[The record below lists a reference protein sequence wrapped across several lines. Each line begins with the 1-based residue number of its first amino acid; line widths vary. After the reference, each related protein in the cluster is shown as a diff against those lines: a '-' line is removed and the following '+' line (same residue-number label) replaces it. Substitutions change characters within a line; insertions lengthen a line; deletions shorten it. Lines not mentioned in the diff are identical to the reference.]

1 MNSSGISGEENGAI
15 DAALQ
20 VLNQFTAC
28 FNACDLRGMDA
39 CLHFPHIILSGA
51 ELTVWN
57 APGVLGLEFFEN
69 LRSRFAWSES
79 VYSKRQPLL
88 VTENKVHFLVAYTRN
103 RADGSIISAHENLW
117 IVTEEGDRWGIKVR
131 SY

>member
-1 MNSSGISGEENGAI
+1 MKDSTST

-20 VLNQFTAC
+20 VLSEFTAC

-51 ELTVWN
+51 ELTVWD
-57 APGVLGLEFFEN
+57 APGVLKLEFFEN
-69 LRSRFAWSES
+69 LRSRFDWSES

-88 VTENKVHFLVAYTRN
+88 VAEDKVHFLVAYTRN
-103 RADGSIISAHENLW
+103 RADGSIITAHENLW
-117 IVTEEGDRWGIKVR
+117 IVTKEGDKWGIKIR